1 MKTTSFIDAVC
12 LLTRLNAK
20 KKTKKKRK
28 KKKKKNSIYVSVW
41 NKIEISPLTNEMLLH
56 EYFRDTK

>member
-1 MKTTSFIDAVC
+1 MKTTSFIDAVLVC

-20 KKTKKKRK
+20 KKTKKK